1 MIYNINT
8 MNRLKILRK
17 EKGLSQTELAEKVGS
32 VQAHIANIE
41 NGKRDI
47 DIEMMI
53 RLARALGVKAYELLP
68 EEEQPETL
76 TSEEQAFIDLFRK
89 SKTNKSE

>member
-1 MIYNINT
+1 M
-8 MNRLKILRK
+8 RQ
-17 EKGLSQTELAEKVGS
+17 EKGLSQTELAEKAGT

-53 RLARALGVKAYELLP
+53 KLAKALGVKAYELLP

-76 TSEEQAFIDLFRK
+76 TPEEQAFIDLFRK
-89 SKTNKSE
+89 TKETANKPASETKAG